1 MERYFSEKEV
11 EYLLYDGEIVDRF
24 ITDNYGTVVEEITVV
39 KLGVHLFHLFP
50 LHSKYEVVSGV
61 AHYKAQTVSEFFK
74 QTRLVEETY
83 WVNEEGNRI
92 KNY

>member
-11 EYLLYDGEIVDRF
+11 EYLLYEGEIVDRF
-24 ITDNYGTVVEEITVV
+24 VTDNYGTVVEEITVV
-39 KLGVHLFHLFP
+39 KLDDHLFP
-50 LHSKYEVVSGV
+50 LHSKYEVVSGE
-61 AHYKAQTVSEFFK
+61 AHYKAQTVTEVFK

>member
-11 EYLLYDGEIVDRF
+11 EYLLYEGDIVDRF
-24 ITDNYGTVVEEITVV
+24 VTDNYGTVVEEITVV
-39 KLGVHLFHLFP
+39 KLGDHLFP
-50 LHSKYEVVSGV
+50 LHSKYEVVSGD
-61 AHYKAQTVSEFFK
+61 AHYKAQTVTEVFK